1 MNILFIVYQFS
12 LESTKL
18 KIKFSISIIIRKKSQ
33 KNQCLPSPLLSGL
46 FLSESY
52 LSQMLYSTIPS
63 TLTYIIYVPKTCKYN
78 DFDIFLLVSLLPQAS
93 LPYQVYRD
101 IFAFPSTQRPENYIL
116 YFFTR
121 QCPIQKITTIN
132 LNTRLVSINIEYNP
146 RNR

>member
-63 TLTYIIYVPKTCKYN
+63 TLTYIIYVPKLVNTMTLIFFSWSHYCRRPVCLIRCIG
-78 DFDIFLLVSLLPQAS
+78 IFLRFQAH
-93 LPYQVYRD
+93 RG
-101 IFAFPSTQRPENYIL
+101 PEIIYCI
-116 YFFTR
+116 FFTR
-121 QCPIQKITTIN
+121 QCPI
-132 LNTRLVSINIEYNP
+132 
-146 RNR
+146 

>member
-33 KNQCLPSPLLSGL
+33 KNQCLLSPLLSGL

-78 DFDIFLLVSLLPQAS
+78 DFDIFSWSHYCRRPVCLIRCIGIFLRFQAHRG
-93 LPYQVYRD
+93 PKIIYC
-101 IFAFPSTQRPENYIL
+101 IFYPSMSHLENYHNKPE
-116 YFFTR
+116 YPAR
-121 QCPIQKITTIN
+121 QYKH
-132 LNTRLVSINIEYNP
+132 
-146 RNR
+146 

>member
-1 MNILFIVYQFS
+1 MNILFIVYQLS

-33 KNQCLPSPLLSGL
+33 KNQCLLSPLLSGL

-93 LPYQVYRD
+93 LPYWCIG
-101 IFAFPSTQRPENYIL
+101 IFLRFQAHRGPKIIYCI
-116 YFFTR
+116 FFTR

>member
-33 KNQCLPSPLLSGL
+33 KNQCLLSPLLSGL

-78 DFDIFLLVSLLPQAS
+78 DFDIFFSWSHYCRRPVCLIRCIGIFLRFQAHRGPKIIYCIFLPVNVPSRKLPQ
-93 LPYQVYRD
+93 
-101 IFAFPSTQRPENYIL
+101 
-116 YFFTR
+116 
-121 QCPIQKITTIN
+121 
-132 LNTRLVSINIEYNP
+132 
-146 RNR
+146 

>member
-18 KIKFSISIIIRKKSQ
+18 KIKFSISIIIRK
-33 KNQCLPSPLLSGL
+33 SPKRTSVCPHRFFQDSSSLNLI
-46 FLSESY
+46 Y
-52 LSQMLYSTIPS
+52 PKLYSTIPS
-63 TLTYIIYVPKTCKYN
+63 TLTCIIYVPKTCKYSG
-78 DFDIFLLVSLLPQAS
+78 FHIFLQVLILPQAS

-101 IFAFPSTQRPENYIL
+101 IFAFPSTQKRENYIL

-132 LNTRLVSINIEYNP
+132 LNTRLVSINIKYNT
-146 RNR
+146 RN

>member
-33 KNQCLPSPLLSGL
+33 KNQCLLSPLLSGL

-63 TLTYIIYVPKTCKYN
+63 TLTYIIYVPKTCKY
-78 DFDIFLLVSLLPQAS
+78 
-93 LPYQVYRD
+93 
-101 IFAFPSTQRPENYIL
+101 
-116 YFFTR
+116 
-121 QCPIQKITTIN
+121 K
-132 LNTRLVSINIEYNP
+132 
-146 RNR
+146 

>member
-52 LSQMLYSTIPS
+52 LSQ
-63 TLTYIIYVPKTCKYN
+63 V
-78 DFDIFLLVSLLPQAS
+78 IFHNSFYLNMHYLC
-93 LPYQVYRD
+93 
-101 IFAFPSTQRPENYIL
+101 TENL
-116 YFFTR
+116 
-121 QCPIQKITTIN
+121 
-132 LNTRLVSINIEYNP
+132 
-146 RNR
+146 

>member
-1 MNILFIVYQFS
+1 MHNKKRSPIMNILSQYINLVQRV
-12 LESTKL
+12 TKL
-18 KIKFSISIIIRKKSQ
+18 KIKFSISIITTGKSTQ

-121 QCPIQKITTIN
+121 QCPIQK
-132 LNTRLVSINIEYNP
+132 LP
-146 RNR
+146 Q

>member
-1 MNILFIVYQFS
+1 MHIKKKSYYEYSFIVYQFS

-33 KNQCLPSPLLSGL
+33 KNQCLLSPLLSGL

-78 DFDIFLLVSLLPQAS
+78 DFDIFSWSHYCRRPVCLIRCIGIFCVSKHTEARKL
-93 LPYQVYRD
+93 
-101 IFAFPSTQRPENYIL
+101 YIV
-116 YFFTR
+116 FFTR
-121 QCPIQKITTIN
+121 QCPI
-132 LNTRLVSINIEYNP
+132 
-146 RNR
+146 

>member
-33 KNQCLPSPLLSGL
+33 KNQCLLSPLLSGL

-116 YFFTR
+116 YFFYPSMSHLENYHNKPEYPAR
-121 QCPIQKITTIN
+121 QYKH
-132 LNTRLVSINIEYNP
+132 
-146 RNR
+146 

>member
-33 KNQCLPSPLLSGL
+33 KNQCLLSPLLSGL

-78 DFDIFLLVSLLPQAS
+78 DFDIFLLVSPTAVGQSALLGVSGYFCVSKHTEARKLYIVFFLPVNVPSRKLPQ
-93 LPYQVYRD
+93 
-101 IFAFPSTQRPENYIL
+101 
-116 YFFTR
+116 
-121 QCPIQKITTIN
+121 
-132 LNTRLVSINIEYNP
+132 
-146 RNR
+146 